1 MTYLAT
7 DFRHDTGRKGKI
19 HKLYI
24 IKVKIFVL
32 QRTLLRKRK
41 DPYWEKN
48 SQIIYLIKKFY
59 LEYIKYSYNL
69 TTKR

>member
-32 QRTLLRKRK
+32 QRTLLRKRRE
-41 DPYWEKN
+41 PYWEKN
-48 SQIIYLIKKFY
+48 FQIIYLIKKFY
-59 LEYIKYSYNL
+59 LEYIKNSYNL
-69 TTKR
+69 TMKR